1 MARTRSTARPAPA
14 GRAAPPAPAA
24 AGGAPAPGP
33 AQPARAGFVLY
44 VGLQGDSPDLD
55 AAHAADLAEVAEALR
70 DLARDLLPTAETY
83 TALSV
88 VPGTAA
94 AQDEVQSLRSRL
106 GALRPLET
114 GRADAADDSPVAESA

>member
-1 MARTRSTARPAPA
+1 VARTRSTAHPARPAPPHA
-14 GRAAPPAPAA
+14 LTAARRHAPE
-24 AGGAPAPGP
+24 PGP

-44 VGLQGDSPDLD
+44 VGLQGDSPALD

-83 TALSV
+83 TALSL

-94 AQDEVQSLRSRL
+94 AQDEVQSLRARL
-106 GALRPLET
+106 GALRPLES
-114 GRADAADDSPVAESA
+114 AQEAAGEPPVAESA